1 MGTYPQIKFYR
12 GAKADVEAQSPAKGS
27 IWFNSENGSIN
38 IKGDTTWESYSGY
51 RDASFAN
58 GELTFT
64 KADGTTKTV
73 TLSGFVSATDF
84 SNFQTTYNNH
94 LTAQAERDAAQDT
107 NISNN
112 TAAISKNAAAIAD
125 MLGDDKNTDGSPT
138 SSIRQI
144 VIDEL
149 SNQLLAGGED
159 GGTANESFETL
170 KELADWLEQHP
181 DDAGA
186 LNSTVND
193 HTTAIDELKTDVSTI
208 NTTIEENELTTANA
222 LTNLDT
228 RATDLDTRLS
238 TLEGSAITSVTGSNY
253 ITATTTN
260 GAVAISASTG
270 TLDGETNGLA
280 LAADVKQYVD
290 SMWE

>member
-12 GAKADVEAQSPAKGS
+12 GTKENIENQSPAKGS
-27 IWFNSENGSIN
+27 IWFNTVNGSIN

-51 RDASFAN
+51 RDVSFAN
-58 GELTFT
+58 GVLTFT

-84 SNFQTTYNNH
+84 SNFQTTYNKH
-94 LTAQAERDAAQDT
+94 LIAQSQKDANQDT
-107 NISNN
+107 
-112 TAAISKNAAAIAD
+112 AVSKNAAAIAD

-159 GGTANESFETL
+159 GETAGESFETL

-193 HTTAIDELKTDVSTI
+193 HTTAIDELKTDVSDLETAISDI
-208 NTTIEENELTTANA
+208 NTTVEENELTTAAA
-222 LTNLDT
+222 LTNLDQ
-228 RATDLDTRLS
+228 RVIAI
-238 TLEGSAITSVTGSNY
+238 EGSAITSVTGSNY

-260 GAVAISASTG
+260 GAVEISASTG

-290 SMWE
+290 SLWE

>member
-12 GAKADVEAQSPAKGS
+12 GTKTNVEAQSPAKGS
-27 IWFNSENGSIN
+27 IWFNTANGSIN

-51 RDASFAN
+51 RDVSFAN
-58 GELTFT
+58 GVLTFT

-94 LTAQAERDAAQDT
+94 LTAQSEKDAAQDT
-107 NISNN
+107 N
-112 TAAISKNAAAIAD
+112 ISKNAAAIAD

-138 SSIRQI
+138 TSIRQI

-159 GGTANESFETL
+159 GETAGESFETL

-193 HTTAIDELKTDVSTI
+193 HTTAIDELKTDVSDLETAISTI
-208 NTTIEENELTTANA
+208 NTTVEENELTTAAA
-222 LTNLDT
+222 LTNLDQ
-228 RATDLDTRLS
+228 RVIAI
-238 TLEGSAITSVTGSNY
+238 EGSAITSVTGSNY

-260 GAVAISASTG
+260 GAVEISASTG

>member
-12 GAKADVEAQSPAKGS
+12 GVKADVEAQSPAKGS

-51 RDASFAN
+51 RDVSFAN
-58 GELTFT
+58 GVLTFT

-94 LTAQAERDAAQDT
+94 LTAQSEKDANQDT
-107 NISNN
+107 
-112 TAAISKNAAAIAD
+112 AISKNTAAIAD

-159 GGTANESFETL
+159 GETAGESFETL

-193 HTTAIDELKTDVSTI
+193 HTTAIAELSTDVSDLETAVSTI
-208 NTTIEENELTTANA
+208 NTTIEENELVTASA
-222 LTNLDT
+222 LTNLDE
-228 RATDLDTRLS
+228 RVIA
-238 TLEGSAITSVTGSNY
+238 LEGSAITSVTGSNY
-253 ITATTTN
+253 ITATTTD

-290 SMWE
+290 SM

>member
-12 GAKADVEAQSPAKGS
+12 GTKANVEAQSPVKGS
-27 IWFNSENGSIN
+27 IWFNTTNGSIN

-51 RDASFAN
+51 RDVSFAN
-58 GELTFT
+58 GVLTFT

-94 LTAQAERDAAQDT
+94 LTAQSQKDANQDT
-107 NISNN
+107 
-112 TAAISKNAAAIAD
+112 AISKNTAAIAD

-159 GGTANESFETL
+159 GETAGESFETL

-186 LNSTVND
+186 LNSTVNG
-193 HTTAIDELKTDVSTI
+193 HTTDISQLKTDVSDLETAISTI
-208 NTTIEENELTTANA
+208 NTTVEENELTTAAA
-222 LTNLDT
+222 LTNLDQ
-228 RATDLDTRLS
+228 RVIAI
-238 TLEGSAITSVTGSNY
+238 EGNVITSVTGSNY

-260 GAVAISASTG
+260 GEAVISATTG
-270 TLDGETNGLA
+270 TLDGNTNGLA

-290 SMWE
+290 SLWEWGLF

>member
-12 GAKADVEAQSPAKGS
+12 GTKENVENQSPAKGS
-27 IWFNSENGSIN
+27 IWFNTANGSIN
-38 IKGDTTWESYSGY
+38 IKGDATWESYSGY
-51 RDASFAN
+51 RDVSFAN
-58 GELTFT
+58 GVLTFT

-94 LTAQAERDAAQDT
+94 LTAQSEKDAAQD
-107 NISNN
+107 I
-112 TAAISKNAAAIAD
+112 AISKNAAAIAD

-159 GGTANESFETL
+159 GETAGESFETL

-193 HTTAIDELKTDVSTI
+193 HTTAIDELKTDVSDLETAISAI
-208 NTTIEENELTTANA
+208 NTTVEENELTTAAA
-222 LTNLDT
+222 LTNLDQ
-228 RATDLDTRLS
+228 RVIAI
-238 TLEGSAITSVTGSNY
+238 EGNAITSVTGNNY

-260 GAVAISASTG
+260 GAVEISASTG
-270 TLDGETNGLA
+270 TLEGNTNGLA

-290 SMWE
+290 SL

>member
-27 IWFNSENGSIN
+27 IWFNTANGSIN

-51 RDASFAN
+51 RDVSFAN
-58 GELTFT
+58 GVITFT
-64 KADGTTKTV
+64 KADGTTQPV

-84 SNFQTTYNNH
+84 SNFQTAYNNH
-94 LTAQAERDAAQDT
+94 LTAQSEKDAAQET
-107 NISNN
+107 
-112 TAAISKNAAAIAD
+112 AISKNAAAIAD

-159 GGTANESFETL
+159 GETAGESFETL

-228 RATDLDTRLS
+228 RTTDLDTRLS
-238 TLEGSAITSVTGSNY
+238 TLEGSAITSITGGNY

-260 GAVAISASTG
+260 GAVEISASTG

-290 SMWE
+290 SQWEWAMF

>member
-12 GAKADVEAQSPAKGS
+12 GTKTNVEAQSPAKGS
-27 IWFNSENGSIN
+27 IWFNTANGSIN

-51 RDASFAN
+51 RDVSFAN
-58 GELTFT
+58 GVLTFT

-73 TLSGFVSATDF
+73 TLSGFVSAIDF
-84 SNFQTTYNNH
+84 SNFQTAYNNH
-94 LTAQAERDAAQDT
+94 LTAQSEKDADQDT
-107 NISNN
+107 N
-112 TAAISKNAAAIAD
+112 ISKNAAAIAD

-159 GGTANESFETL
+159 GETAGESFETL

-193 HTTAIDELKTDVSTI
+193 HTTAIDELKTDVSDLETAISTI
-208 NTTIEENELTTANA
+208 NTTVEENELTTAAA
-222 LTNLDT
+222 LTNLDQRVIT
-228 RATDLDTRLS
+228 I
-238 TLEGSAITSVTGSNY
+238 EGSAITSVTGSNY

-260 GAVAISASTG
+260 GEAVISATTG
-270 TLDGETNGLA
+270 TLDGNTNGLA

-290 SMWE
+290 SL

>member
-12 GAKADVEAQSPAKGS
+12 GTKANVEAQSPVKGS
-27 IWFNSENGSIN
+27 IWFNTANGSIN

-51 RDASFAN
+51 RDVSFAN
-58 GELTFT
+58 GVLTFT

-94 LTAQAERDAAQDT
+94 LTAQSQKDANQDT
-107 NISNN
+107 
-112 TAAISKNAAAIAD
+112 AISKNTAAIAD

-138 SSIRQI
+138 TSIRQI

-159 GGTANESFETL
+159 GETAGESFETL

-186 LNSTVND
+186 LNSTVNG
-193 HTTAIDELKTDVSTI
+193 HTTDISQLKTDVSDLETAISTI
-208 NTTIEENELTTANA
+208 NTTVEENELTTAAA
-222 LTNLDT
+222 LTNLDQ
-228 RATDLDTRLS
+228 RVIAI
-238 TLEGSAITSVTGSNY
+238 EGSAITSVTGSNY

-260 GAVAISASTG
+260 GEAVISATTG

-290 SMWE
+290 SMWEWGLF

>member
-12 GAKADVEAQSPAKGS
+12 GTKTNVEAQSPAKGS
-27 IWFNSENGSIN
+27 IWFNTANGSIN
-38 IKGDTTWESYSGY
+38 IKGDATWESYSGY
-51 RDASFAN
+51 RDVSFAN
-58 GELTFT
+58 GVLTFT
-64 KADGTTKTV
+64 KADDTTKTV

-94 LTAQAERDAAQDT
+94 LTAQSEKDADQDT
-107 NISNN
+107 N
-112 TAAISKNAAAIAD
+112 ISKNAAAIAD

-138 SSIRQI
+138 TSIRQI

-159 GGTANESFETL
+159 GETAGESFETL

-193 HTTAIDELKTDVSTI
+193 HTTAIDELKTDVSDLETAISTI
-208 NTTIEENELTTANA
+208 NTTVEENELTTAAA
-222 LTNLDT
+222 LTNLDQ
-228 RATDLDTRLS
+228 RVIAI
-238 TLEGSAITSVTGSNY
+238 EGNVITSVTGSNY

-260 GAVAISASTG
+260 GEAVISATTG
-270 TLDGETNGLA
+270 TLDGNTNGLA

-290 SMWE
+290 SL

>member
-1 MGTYPQIKFYR
+1 MGTYPQIRFYR
-12 GAKADVEAQSPAKGS
+12 GTKTNVEAQSPAKGS
-27 IWFNSENGSIN
+27 IWFNTANGSIN

-51 RDASFAN
+51 RDVSFAN
-58 GELTFT
+58 GVLTFT

-84 SNFQTTYNNH
+84 SNFQNTYNNH
-94 LTAQAERDAAQDT
+94 LTAQSQKDANQDT
-107 NISNN
+107 
-112 TAAISKNAAAIAD
+112 AISKNTAAIAD

-159 GGTANESFETL
+159 GETAGESFETL

-186 LNSTVND
+186 LNSTVNG
-193 HTTAIDELKTDVSTI
+193 HTTDISQLKTDVSTI

-222 LTNLDT
+222 LTNLDART
-228 RATDLDTRLS
+228 TGLDTRLS

-253 ITATTTN
+253 ITATTTD
-260 GAVAISASTG
+260 GAVEISASTG
-270 TLDGETNGLA
+270 TLNGETNGLA
-280 LAADVKQYVD
+280 LVADVKQYVD
-290 SMWE
+290 SL

>member
-12 GAKADVEAQSPAKGS
+12 GTKTNVEAQSPAKGS
-27 IWFNSENGSIN
+27 VWFNTANGSIN
-38 IKGDTTWESYSGY
+38 IKGDTAWESYSGY
-51 RDASFAN
+51 RDVSFAN
-58 GELTFT
+58 GVLTFT

-94 LTAQAERDAAQDT
+94 LTAQSEKDAAQDT
-107 NISNN
+107 
-112 TAAISKNAAAIAD
+112 AISKNTDAIAD

-149 SNQLLAGGED
+149 ANQLLAGGAD
-159 GGTANESFETL
+159 GETAGESFETL

-193 HTTAIDELKTDVSTI
+193 HTTAIDELKTDVSDLETAISTI
-208 NTTIEENELTTANA
+208 NATIEENELVTASA
-222 LTNLDT
+222 LTNLDD
-228 RATDLDTRLS
+228 RII
-238 TLEGSAITSVTGSNY
+238 TLEGSTITSVTGNNY

-260 GAVAISASTG
+260 GTVEISASTG

-290 SMWE
+290 SL

>member
-12 GAKADVEAQSPAKGS
+12 GTKENVENQSPAKGS
-27 IWFNSENGSIN
+27 IWFNTVNGSIN
-38 IKGDTTWESYSGY
+38 IKGDTDWESYSGY
-51 RDASFAN
+51 RDVSFAN

-64 KADGTTKTV
+64 KADGTTQSIAI
-73 TLSGFVSATDF
+73 SGFVNSD
-84 SNFQTTYNNH
+84 TYNSH
-94 LTAQAERDAAQDT
+94 LTTQSEKDANQDAD
-107 NISNN
+107 IL
-112 TAAISKNAAAIAD
+112 KNAAAIAD
-125 MLGDDKNTDGSPT
+125 MLGDDKNADGSPT

-159 GGTANESFETL
+159 GETANESFETL

-186 LNSTVND
+186 LNSTVNG
-193 HTTAIDELKTDVSTI
+193 HGTAIDELKTDVSNLETAVSTI
-208 NTTIEENELTTANA
+208 NTTIEENELVTASA
-222 LTNLDT
+222 LNNLNE
-228 RATDLDTRLS
+228 RII
-238 TLEGSAITSVTGSNY
+238 TLEGSTTSVIGSNY

-260 GAVAISASTG
+260 GTVEISASTG

-290 SMWE
+290 SQWEWAMF

>member
-12 GAKADVEAQSPAKGS
+12 GVKADIEAQSPTKGS
-27 IWFNSENGSIN
+27 IWFNTANGSIN

-51 RDASFAN
+51 RDVSFAN
-58 GELTFT
+58 GVLTFT
-64 KADGTTKTV
+64 KADDTTKTV
-73 TLSGFVSATDF
+73 TLSGFVNSD
-84 SNFQTTYNNH
+84 TYNNH
-94 LTAQAERDAAQDT
+94 LTAQSQKDANQD
-107 NISNN
+107 
-112 TAAISKNAAAIAD
+112 AAISKNTAAIAD

-159 GGTANESFETL
+159 GETAGESFETL

-186 LNSTVND
+186 LNSTVNG
-193 HTTAIDELKTDVSTI
+193 HTTDISQLKTDVSTI

-228 RATDLDTRLS
+228 RTTGLDTRLS

>member
-1 MGTYPQIKFYR
+1 
-12 GAKADVEAQSPAKGS
+12 
-27 IWFNSENGSIN
+27 
-38 IKGDTTWESYSGY
+38 
-51 RDASFAN
+51 
-58 GELTFT
+58 
-64 KADGTTKTV
+64 
-73 TLSGFVSATDF
+73 
-84 SNFQTTYNNH
+84 
-94 LTAQAERDAAQDT
+94 
-107 NISNN
+107 
-112 TAAISKNAAAIAD
+112 

-159 GGTANESFETL
+159 GETAGESFETL

-186 LNSTVND
+186 LNSTVNG
-193 HTTAIDELKTDVSTI
+193 HTTDISQLKTDVSTI
-208 NTTIEENELTTANA
+208 NTTIEENELTTASA

-228 RATDLDTRLS
+228 RATDLETRLS
-238 TLEGSAITSVTGSNY
+238 TLEGSTITSVTGNNY

-260 GAVAISASTG
+260 GAVEISASTG

-280 LAADVKQYVD
+280 LVADVKQYVD

>member
-12 GAKADVEAQSPAKGS
+12 GTKTNVEAQSPAKGS
-27 IWFNSENGSIN
+27 IWFNTANGSIN

-51 RDASFAN
+51 RDVSFAN
-58 GELTFT
+58 GVLTFT

-94 LTAQAERDAAQDT
+94 LTAQSEKDADQDT
-107 NISNN
+107 N
-112 TAAISKNAAAIAD
+112 ISKNAAAIAD
-125 MLGDDKNTDGSPT
+125 MLGDDKNADGSPT
-138 SSIRQI
+138 TSIRQI

-159 GGTANESFETL
+159 GETAGESFETL

-193 HTTAIDELKTDVSTI
+193 HTTAIDELKTDVSDLETAISTI
-208 NTTIEENELTTANA
+208 NTTVEENELTTAAA
-222 LTNLDT
+222 LTNLDQRVIT
-228 RATDLDTRLS
+228 I
-238 TLEGSAITSVTGSNY
+238 EGSAITSVTGSNY

-260 GAVAISASTG
+260 GAVEISATTG
-270 TLDGETNGLA
+270 TLDGNTNGLA

-290 SMWE
+290 SL

>member
-12 GAKADVEAQSPAKGS
+12 GTKANVETQSPAKGS
-27 IWFNSENGSIN
+27 IWFNTANGSIN

-51 RDASFAN
+51 RDVSFAN
-58 GELTFT
+58 GVLTFT
-64 KADGTTKTV
+64 KADDTTKTV

-94 LTAQAERDAAQDT
+94 LTAQSEKDADQDT
-107 NISNN
+107 N
-112 TAAISKNAAAIAD
+112 ISKNAAAIAD

-138 SSIRQI
+138 TSIRQI

-159 GGTANESFETL
+159 GETAGESFETL

-193 HTTAIDELKTDVSTI
+193 HTTAIDELKTDVSDIETAISTI
-208 NTTIEENELTTANA
+208 NTTVEENELTTAAA
-222 LTNLDT
+222 LTNLDQ
-228 RATDLDTRLS
+228 RVIAI
-238 TLEGSAITSVTGSNY
+238 EGSAITSVTGSNY

-260 GAVAISASTG
+260 GAVEISASTG

-290 SMWE
+290 SLWE

>member
-12 GAKADVEAQSPAKGS
+12 GTKTNVEAQSPAKGS
-27 IWFNSENGSIN
+27 IWFNTANGSIN

-51 RDASFAN
+51 RDVSFAN
-58 GELTFT
+58 GVLTFT
-64 KADGTTKTV
+64 KADDTTKTV

-94 LTAQAERDAAQDT
+94 LTAQSEKDAAQDT
-107 NISNN
+107 N
-112 TAAISKNAAAIAD
+112 ISKNAAAIAD

-159 GGTANESFETL
+159 GETAGESFETL

-193 HTTAIDELKTDVSTI
+193 HTTAIDELKTDVSDLETAISTI
-208 NTTIEENELTTANA
+208 NTTVEENELTTAAA
-222 LTNLDT
+222 LTNLDQ
-228 RATDLDTRLS
+228 RVIAI
-238 TLEGSAITSVTGSNY
+238 EGSAITSVTGSNY

-260 GAVAISASTG
+260 GAVEISASTG
-270 TLDGETNGLA
+270 TLNGETNGLA